1 MRLLPLLALAFLAPC
16 VQAADEPAAKPA
28 KKAGRAGAQFP
39 ESISGVSEEQY
50 AKIRRALMATYGDE
64 TVAAARKRLADLK
77 ERGRFVKGRNEAE
90 DLRLEFEAARDAMVK
105 ATIEAVQKLD
115 PSIEKDPL
123 VLTLNA
129 IEELVKKRGQEAAK
143 AAQEKASAEE
153 RAAAAKMPKEDAKPA
168 ETPAT
173 TEAKSESPKAMT
185 PAELLA
191 DVEGVSAEDMKK
203 FRVAAFKAQRDPK
216 VKEIKAKQAQLRKE
230 AEFLSQD
237 EKRNMRGEFEALLA
251 DLRKAQE
258 AAVAEAAPS
267 LSKETIVTILNAI
280 ETRARDAAAKAGPKK
295 GTKTPLKPFPFGE
308 KK

>member
-1 MRLLPLLALAFLAPC
+1 MRLLPLIALALLAPC
-16 VQAADEPAAKPA
+16 LQAADEPAAKPA
-28 KKAGRAGAQFP
+28 KKAARAGAQFP
-39 ESISGVSEEQY
+39 ESVSGVSDEQY

-64 TVAAARKRLADLK
+64 AVTAARKRLADLK

-90 DLRLEFEAARDAMVK
+90 DLRLEFETARDAMVK
-105 ATIEAVQKLD
+105 ATLEAAQKFD

-153 RAAAAKMPKEDAKPA
+153 RAAAAKMPKEETKPAVETAKEADAKPI
-168 ETPAT
+168 TPG
-173 TEAKSESPKAMT
+173 
-185 PAELLA
+185 ELLA

-216 VKEIKAKQAQLRKE
+216 VKEIKAKRVQLSKE
-230 AEFLSQD
+230 AEFLSQE
-237 EKRNMRGEFEALLA
+237 EKKNMRGEFEQLQS
-251 DLRKAQE
+251 DLRKANL
-258 AAVAEAAPS
+258 AAIAQAAPD
-267 LSKETIVTILNAI
+267 LSKETLEKIYEAVETRTREAI
-280 ETRARDAAAKAGPKK
+280 EKAGKK
-295 GTKTPLKPFPFGE
+295 KATKTPLKPFPFGE

>member
-1 MRLLPLLALAFLAPC
+1 MRLLPLIALALLAPC
-16 VQAADEPAAKPA
+16 LQAADEPAAKPA
-28 KKAGRAGAQFP
+28 KKAARAGAQFP
-39 ESISGVSEEQY
+39 ESVSGVSDEQY

-64 TVAAARKRLADLK
+64 AVAAARKRLADLK

-90 DLRLEFEAARDAMVK
+90 DLRLEFETARDAMVK
-105 ATIEAVQKLD
+105 ATLEAAQKFD

-153 RAAAAKMPKEDAKPA
+153 RAAAAKMPKEETKPAVETAKEADAKPI
-168 ETPAT
+168 TPG
-173 TEAKSESPKAMT
+173 
-185 PAELLA
+185 ELLA

-216 VKEIKAKQAQLRKE
+216 VKEIKAKRVQLSKE
-230 AEFLSQD
+230 AEFLSPE
-237 EKRNMRGEFEALLA
+237 EKKNMRGEFEQLQS
-251 DLRKAQE
+251 DLRKANL
-258 AAVAEAAPS
+258 AAIAQAAPD
-267 LSKETIVTILNAI
+267 LSKETLEKIYEAVETRTREAI
-280 ETRARDAAAKAGPKK
+280 EKAGKK
-295 GTKTPLKPFPFGE
+295 KATKTPLKPFPFGE